1 MKAIVITF
9 MICGAGLIALVIAAI
24 AFKSDL
30 RAQLMEMLGWSTA
43 GLGVAATLSP
53 IDLIPDFLLG
63 VGQLDDAVYLCAA
76 LAGGV
81 LACAM
86 RRQRHRPPPGP
97 QPGLPLPGGPKP
109 INDPPERTPY
119 GE

>member
-1 MKAIVITF
+1 MQSVLITLI
-9 MICGAGLIALVIAAI
+9 ICGTALIALVVAVL
-24 AFKSDL
+24 AFKPDFRS
-30 RAQLMEMLGWSTA
+30 QLLEIFGWSTA
-43 GLGVAATLSP
+43 SLGVAATLSP
-53 IDLIPDFLLG
+53 VDLIPDFLLG

-81 LACAM
+81 LAYAM

-97 QPGLPLPGGPKP
+97 RPF
-109 INDPPERTPY
+109 